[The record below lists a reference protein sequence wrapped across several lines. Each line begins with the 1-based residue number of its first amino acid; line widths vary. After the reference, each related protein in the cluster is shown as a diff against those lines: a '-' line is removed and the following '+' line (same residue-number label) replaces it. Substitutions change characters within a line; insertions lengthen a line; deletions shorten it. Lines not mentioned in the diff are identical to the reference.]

1 FPDPHAPTAYPFT
14 AAELKTIGSKILDAC
29 DALDGVKD
37 GVLEDP
43 RQCKFS
49 VDSLPLTD
57 KQRAALKALYAPAT
71 TASDGEIYPAQPFG
85 GEGEPGGWAAWITG
99 PNPQL
104 EAVQMPSLRFAF
116 GMGIWR
122 YLIFNDPSW
131 DYSKYDLSTW
141 KKDTARAATYLNATS
156 PDLDRFKSRG
166 GKLLLWHG
174 WADAA
179 LTPLASIRY
188 FDQVKARDPKSADYF
203 RMFLLPGVLHCG
215 GGP

>member
-1 FPDPHAPTAYPFT
+1 
-14 AAELKTIGSKILDAC
+14 
-29 DALDGVKD
+29 
-37 GVLEDP
+37 
-43 RQCKFS
+43 
-49 VDSLPLTD
+49 
-57 KQRAALKALYAPAT
+57 
-71 TASDGEIYPAQPFG
+71 
-85 GEGEPGGWAAWITG
+85 
-99 PNPQL
+99 
-104 EAVQMPSLRFAF
+104 FAF

-215 GGP
+215 GGPGPDSADWNTTIADWVEKGTAPDRIVAQKMLNGSPTRTR